1 MINRREFMSVT
12 AAALAQAAGL
22 AQRPPVRF
30 GVDLYSIR
38 SQGFDAFQ
46 HLDYCSKLG
55 AKVVH
60 FSEIQFMGSLEEDH
74 LKKVRARAQELG
86 IEIELGM
93 KSICPSSRM
102 FDKTLGTAEEQLN
115 RMVVAARTVGSPI
128 VRAVLGS
135 SADRTGEIPLEGH
148 IENTVKVLRNCRSRI
163 QDAGLKVAIE
173 NHAGDLQAWEV
184 KGLIEA
190 AGKEYVGSCLDSG
203 NPLWTLEDPHLTLET
218 LAPYV
223 LTSHLRDSYVWRAPE
238 VVVVRWVRFGEGN
251 VGIQDYVR
259 KFIELCPGRAI
270 SHEVIVMQQRP
281 LRIFDPKFWEPYQ
294 KVRASEFVRFLA
306 LAEAGK
312 PLPAMPQVARDAAA
326 QKQRE
331 DLEVSIAN
339 FRELLKSLG

>member
-1 MINRREFMSVT
+1 
-12 AAALAQAAGL
+12 
-22 AQRPPVRF
+22 
-30 GVDLYSIR
+30 VDLYSIR
-38 SQGFDAFQ
+38 SQGFNAFQ
-46 HLDYCSKLG
+46 YLDYCSKLG

-60 FSEIQFMGSLEEDH
+60 FSEIQFMGSLEEGH

-86 IEIELGM
+86 IEVEMGM
-93 KSICPSSRM
+93 RSICPSSRM
-102 FDKTLGTAEEQLN
+102 FDKAQGTAEEQLT

-135 SADRTGEIPLEGH
+135 SADRTGPVPLDGH

-173 NHAGDLQAWEV
+173 NHAGDLQAWEL

-203 NPLWTLEDPHLTLET
+203 NPLSTLEDPHLTLET

-223 LTSHLRDSYVWRAPE
+223 LTSHLRDSYVFRVPE
-238 VVVVRWVRFGEGN
+238 GVVARWVRFGEGN

-259 KFIELCPGRAI
+259 KFIALCPGRAI
-270 SHEVIVMQQRP
+270 SHEVIVTQQRQT
-281 LRIFDPKFWEPYQ
+281 RIFDPKFWEPYQ
-294 KVRASEFVRFLA
+294 KVRASEFVRYLA

-312 PLPAMPQVARDAAA
+312 PLPDMPQVAQDKAA

-339 FRELLKSLG
+339 FREFLKGLG